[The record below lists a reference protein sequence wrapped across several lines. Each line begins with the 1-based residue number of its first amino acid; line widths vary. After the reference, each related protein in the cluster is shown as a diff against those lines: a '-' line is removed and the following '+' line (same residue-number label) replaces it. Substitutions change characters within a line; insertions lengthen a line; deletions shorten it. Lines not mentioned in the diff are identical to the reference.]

1 MGVLKGR
8 LFFDPLGRYIQ
19 SLYILW
25 RRYLRSTPRSSNN
38 FWATNFGGRKKGVG
52 RDLKFVAQKIEAWKL
67 EVPAF
72 GGPRTKTRFGKLP
85 KMAEG
90 HWEKL
95 RYRAVY
101 AGIRKTPLGKTTE
114 ILVVSRPF
122 VTFFTWVAP
131 MGPFWP
137 FFGPRGVQ
145 GQSENA
151 NLAATRKPQIKW
163 VQPS

>member
-101 AGIRKTPLGKTTE
+101 AGIRKTPLGKTKFRW
-114 ILVVSRPF
+114 LRGRLSCFSRGRPQK
-122 VTFFTWVAP
+122 
-131 MGPFWP
+131 GPF
-137 FFGPRGVQ
+137 GPSLDPGWFR
-145 GQSENA
+145 A
-151 NLAATRKPQIKW
+151 DPKMPIWLPRKICR
-163 VQPS
+163 